1 MILGLCGYP
10 GSGKDAISAHLVSQ
24 HGFTRMAFADPMRA
38 ALLALNPNIVV
49 GVGWRSGVAM
59 ESLAALV
66 SRHGW
71 DYVKREY
78 PDVRTYLQRMGTE
91 AGRDIHGQ
99 DCWLKLAAKSIDK
112 ASRVVV
118 TDVRFPNEVEFL
130 RQRGAKFIRVT
141 RPGVGPV
148 NNHTSEQLDCTF
160 AQYELRNDGTL
171 EDLSQAVDRLLIE
184 IAKFLD

>member
-10 GSGKDAISAHLVSQ
+10 GSGKDAIAAHLVSQ

-38 ALLALNPNIVV
+38 ALLALDPWVDV
-49 GVGWRSGVAM
+49 P
-59 ESLAALV
+59 ESTKCRKLSELIEW
-66 SRHGW
+66 HGW

-118 TDVRFPNEVEFL
+118 TDVRFANEVEFL

-148 NNHTSEQLDCTF
+148 NNHTSEQLDYTF
-160 AQYELRNDGTL
+160 AQYELRNDRTL
-171 EDLSQAVDRLLIE
+171 EQLSQSMDRLLIE
-184 IAKFLD
+184 IAKFFH